1 MSEGAH
7 KKSEFDQLVENIVAI
22 MEQQDSQIYSK
33 RVIEEFRDPANVGR
47 LENAN
52 GMGIADGLCNDTME
66 ITVRIEDGRIEDARF
81 YTDGCGATIACGSLM
96 TKRIIGRTV
105 DEARSI
111 TPQEMIEA
119 LGGLPEEH
127 VHCAT
132 LTVMAVRNAIRN
144 YDAKKASDGA

>member
-1 MSEGAH
+1 MSDEANE
-7 KKSEFDQLVENIVAI
+7 KSEFDQLVDNIVAI

-47 LENAN
+47 LEGAN
-52 GMGIADGLCNDTME
+52 GTGIADGLCNDTME
-66 ITVRIEDGRIEDARF
+66 ITVRIENGRIEDARF

-96 TKRIIGRTV
+96 TKIVIGMAV
-105 DEARSI
+105 DEVRKI
-111 TPQEMIEA
+111 TPQRMIDE
-119 LGGLPEEH
+119 LDGLPEEH

-144 YDAKKASDGA
+144 HEARKASEGD

>member
-1 MSEGAH
+1 MSEDAH
-7 KKSEFDQLVENIVAI
+7 EKSEFDQLVENIVAI
-22 MEQQDSQIYSK
+22 MEQQDRQIYSK

-96 TKRIIGRTV
+96 TKMIIGRTV

-111 TPQEMIEA
+111 TPRDMIDE

-132 LTVMAVRNAIRN
+132 LTVMAIRGAIRN
-144 YDAKKASDGA
+144 HEAGKVPGRG